1 MQDSFKHKGLRKLL
15 IEELRQKGISNEKVL
30 DAFFEVPRHYFLD
43 LAFEKQAYSN
53 MAFQIGAGQTISHP
67 YTVAFQTELLEL
79 SKGEKV
85 LEIGTGSG
93 FQTSILCAM
102 GMKVFSIERQKE
114 LYLKAKPIIHHM
126 HYNPKLFYGDGYK
139 GRPLDAPFD
148 KILVTCGAPFI
159 PDALLQQLKVG
170 GLLVIPLGEG
180 EKQLMKRITKISEKE
195 FKTEEFGVFSFVPML
210 ENTKG

>member
-67 YTVAFQTELLEL
+67 YTVAFQTELLQL
-79 SKGEKV
+79 TKGEKV

-148 KILVTCGAPFI
+148 KILVTCGAPYI

-170 GLLVIPLGEG
+170 GLLVIPIGEG
-180 EKQLMKRITKISEKE
+180 EKQLMQRITKISETEYKN
-195 FKTEEFGVFSFVPML
+195 EEFGVFSFVPML
-210 ENTKG
+210 ENTK

>member
-30 DAFFEVPRHYFLD
+30 EAFFEVPRHYFLD

-53 MAFQIGAGQTISHP
+53 TAFQIGAGQTISHP
-67 YTVAFQTELLEL
+67 YTVAFQTELLQL
-79 SKGEKV
+79 TKGEKV

-114 LYLKAKPIIHHM
+114 LYLKAKTIIHHM

-139 GRPLDAPFD
+139 GRTLDAPFD
-148 KILVTCGAPFI
+148 KIIVTCGAPYI

-170 GLLVIPLGEG
+170 GMLVIPIGEG
-180 EKQLMKRITKISEKE
+180 ETQLMQRITKISDTE
-195 FKTEEFGVFSFVPML
+195 FITEEFGVFSFVPML

>member
-30 DAFFEVPRHYFLD
+30 EAFFEVPRHYFLD

-67 YTVAFQTELLEL
+67 YTVAFQTELLQL
-79 SKGEKV
+79 TKGEKV

-148 KILVTCGAPFI
+148 KILVTCGAPYI

-170 GLLVIPLGEG
+170 GLLVIPIGEG
-180 EKQLMKRITKISEKE
+180 EKQLMQRITKISETEYKN
-195 FKTEEFGVFSFVPML
+195 EEFGVFSFVPML
-210 ENTKG
+210 ENTK